1 MTFWKTSKIM
11 DRLDEMLESAID
23 GSFEEKNFS
32 ESRLSRLEAKMYRYL
47 ASGCTARKQLT
58 AEKDAIK
65 ELVSDISHQTKTP
78 LANILLYT
86 QLLKERGLDRESGAL
101 AAQIEQQAEKLSFL
115 IQALIKTSRLE
126 NGIVAPVPRKTD
138 VQELLDGLDCAS
150 QAADRQITCMIHDTN
165 TAMTAFFD
173 CKWTTEAVCNILDNA
188 VKYTRPGGRVE
199 VSAREYEMFICI
211 DIADTGIG
219 IAEEETAKIFQRF
232 YRSPAVSEENGVGIG
247 LYLAREIVE
256 KQGGYIRVI
265 SEPGKGSTFS
275 VFLPKQQNVSK
286 L

>member
-1 MTFWKTSKIM
+1 MFGKTSKTI

-47 ASGCTARKQLT
+47 ASGYTARKQLT

-65 ELVSDISHQTKTP
+65 ELVSDISHQTRTP

-86 QLLKERGLDRESGAL
+86 QLLKEQRLDKESANL
-101 AAQIEQQAEKLSFL
+101 AEQIERQTEKLNFL

-126 NGIVAPVPRKTD
+126 NGIVSPAPRKIK

-150 QAADRQITCMIHDTN
+150 QAAGKQITCIIREPETE
-165 TAMTAFFD
+165 MTAFFD

-188 VKYTRPGGRVE
+188 VKYTPSGGRIE
-199 VSAREYEMFICI
+199 VSAREYEMFVCI
-211 DIADTGIG
+211 NIADTGIG
-219 IAEEETAKIFQRF
+219 IAEEETARIFQRF
-232 YRSPAVSEENGVGIG
+232 YRSPAVSEEKGVGIG

-256 KQGGYIRVI
+256 KQGGYIRVR
-265 SEPGKGSTFS
+265 SEPEKGSVFS
-275 VFLPKQQNVSK
+275 VFLPKQQNMSK

>member
-1 MTFWKTSKIM
+1 MFWKTSKIM

-32 ESRLSRLEAKMYRYL
+32 ESRLSRLEAKMYHYL

-78 LANILLYT
+78 LANIILYT
-86 QLLKERGLDRESGAL
+86 QLLKEQGLDKESGAL
-101 AAQIEQQAEKLSFL
+101 AAQIEQQAEKLNFL

-126 NGIVAPVPRKTD
+126 NGIVAPVPRKTN

-150 QAADRQITCMIHDTN
+150 QAADRQITCVIHDVN

-173 CKWTTEAVCNILDNA
+173 CKWTTEAVSNILDNA
-188 VKYTRPGGRVE
+188 VKYTCPGGRVE
-199 VSAREYEMFICI
+199 VSAREYEMFVCI
-211 DIADTGIG
+211 DVADTGIG
-219 IAEEETAKIFQRF
+219 IAEEETARIFQRF
-232 YRSPAVSEENGVGIG
+232 YRSPAVSEEKGVGIG

-256 KQGGYIRVI
+256 KQDGYIRVV
-265 SEPGKGSTFS
+265 SELGKGSTFS